1 MYRPLYSLMA
11 ALSLTASLGA
21 CADEPTPLTAPTRGP
36 IPVGPGLS
44 VSLGPISADPAP
56 LTFPATVWHQPRLDT
71 LTVTNSG
78 SNVATIGNVSV
89 SGPNA
94 FDFELAVIN
103 GDTPDCGG
111 RSSQA
116 RSASSACTSA
126 PGRWAARGL
135 ARHPRFRRRRPL
147 GRPVRRGNPRRSSLR
162 ARLDVVCRPDRGH
175 HELGAD
181 GHDSQHRHVRHVAV
195 RDCAPGLEPGR
206 LRGDSGVDQPVRQ
219 GRAAQGGTPAG

>member
-36 IPVGPGLS
+36 IPVGPGLP

-111 RSSQA
+111 ALQPGAKCFIGVHFSPRPLGSARPRSTSPFPA
-116 RSASSACTSA
+116 SASSRSACSA
-126 PGRWAARGL
+126 REPEAQFSTGQTRCCLPTRPWPPRARC
-135 ARHPRFRRRRPL
+135 
-147 GRPVRRGNPRRSSLR
+147 RRS
-162 ARLDVVCRPDRGH
+162 
-175 HELGAD
+175 
-181 GHDSQHRHVRHVAV
+181 
-195 RDCAPGLEPGR
+195 
-206 LRGDSGVDQPVRQ
+206 
-219 GRAAQGGTPAG
+219 